1 MICYLVCV
9 KQHTKYGSQMSA
21 KNIVNKYSILNKE
34 VSSPPFLGSLRVD
47 CAKFTKPVSVSV

>member
-9 KQHTKYGSQMSA
+9 KRHTKYGSQMSA
-21 KNIVNKYSILNKE
+21 KNIENKYSILNKE

-47 CAKFTKPVSVSV
+47 CAKFTKPVSV